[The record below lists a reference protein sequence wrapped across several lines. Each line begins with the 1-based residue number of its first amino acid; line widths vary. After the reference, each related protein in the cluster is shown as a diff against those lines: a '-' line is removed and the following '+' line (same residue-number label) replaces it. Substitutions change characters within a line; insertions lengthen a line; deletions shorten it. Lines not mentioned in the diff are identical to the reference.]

1 MLRVNPIRR
10 NYTYFMFDCILEG
23 DDSIHKIKL
32 HILYPEF
39 ERWTFFN
46 FQKNSPI
53 RKKHHEHPFLGY
65 MQFTMFHFDSF
76 FTFSQI
82 GEWLSGRVLDSRSK
96 GCRFEPNRR
105 QCVVS
110 LIKTQFNPC

>member
-10 NYTYFMFDCILEG
+10 NYTCFTFDCILEG
-23 DDSIHKIKL
+23 DDSIHKMKL

-53 RKKHHEHPFLGY
+53 RKKHHEHPFTGTCSVLCFILTAFSHLGK
-65 MQFTMFHFDSF
+65 
-76 FTFSQI
+76 
-82 GEWLSGRVLDSRSK
+82 SK
-96 GCRFEPNRR
+96 DFLLNL
-105 QCVVS
+105 Q
-110 LIKTQFNPC
+110 KN